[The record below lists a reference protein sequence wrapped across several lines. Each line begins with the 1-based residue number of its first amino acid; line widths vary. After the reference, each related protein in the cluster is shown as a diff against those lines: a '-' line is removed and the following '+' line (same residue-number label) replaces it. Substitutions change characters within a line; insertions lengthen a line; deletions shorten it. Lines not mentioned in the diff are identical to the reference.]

1 MQTHYE
7 LKDKGNNSKSQRKFD
22 LEEEHNKL
30 IKSLDIDNYSL
41 SRIPRPEDLE
51 TAARE
56 RELKRLKRKE
66 TPSKESIEVPIKKS
80 NSWFFS
86 KPVEAKPVEAVVGK

>member
-51 TAARE
+51 KAARE

-66 TPSKESIEVPIKKS
+66 KPNKESIEVPIQKS

-86 KPVEAKPVEAVVGK
+86 KPVEAEVGK